1 MRVAIYIRV
10 STPKKAKGNERDVD
24 KFLQNP
30 QVQADPLTKLA
41 GARGWEIFKI
51 YQDRMTGS
59 KTEGREGLAQLWKD
73 AKAGEFQIVLIWRFD
88 RFARSVRD
96 LLNSLYAL
104 QELSIDFVSFKDP
117 VDTTTASG
125 KLMFHVMAA
134 FAEFE
139 RDLLLERTM
148 AGLEY
153 AREHGTKSGNAFGR
167 PKAIFNRQVAMEM
180 IDGGMS
186 IREVAKKLGVG
197 KDTVRVEV
205 AKLRK
210 ESC

>member
-1 MRVAIYIRV
+1 MKVAIYIRV
-10 STPKKAKGNERDVD
+10 SSPKKAKGNERDVD

-30 QVQADPLTKLA
+30 QVQADPLVKMA

-51 YQDRMTGS
+51 YSDRMTGS
-59 KTEGREGLAQLWKD
+59 KTEGREGLKELWKD
-73 AKAGEFQIVLIWRFD
+73 AKSGEFQIVLIWRFD

-104 QELSIDFVSFKDP
+104 QELSIDFVSYKDP

-153 AREHGTKSGNAFGR
+153 AREHGTKSGNAIGR
-167 PKAIFNRQVAMEM
+167 PVKIWNREKAREMIAGGKSIRQVARELG
-180 IDGGMS
+180 IGKDS
-186 IREVAKKLGVG
+186 IRLAVQGNG
-197 KDTVRVEV
+197 
-205 AKLRK
+205 
-210 ESC
+210 